1 MIRMHIGNGQLKT
14 YIAIVPLNPK
24 HSFNKTF
31 EEIPKIILRVDCA
44 CLGCSNLQATFEHL
58 NDCLVSMW
66 NTTENTVRQLEK
78 KLSFGNQKKTHMI
91 HSKRVRDLHL
101 K

>member
-66 NTTENTVRQLEK
+66 NEGKHCKTPREK
-78 KLSFGNQKKTHMI
+78 TKFWK
-91 HSKRVRDLHL
+91 SKEGAHDSQ
-101 K
+101 